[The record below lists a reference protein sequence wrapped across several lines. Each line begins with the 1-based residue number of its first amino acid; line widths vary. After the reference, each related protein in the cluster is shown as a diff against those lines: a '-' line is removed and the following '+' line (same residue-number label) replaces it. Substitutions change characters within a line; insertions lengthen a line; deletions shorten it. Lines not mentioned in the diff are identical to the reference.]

1 MQRDLAE
8 RARAGDHDAFSAL
21 VDGSIGRLY
30 AVACLILRDRDRA
43 HDAVQEA
50 MIAAWRDI
58 RGLRD
63 PDRVDAW
70 FRRLVVRACYRQA
83 KREQRRSVV
92 ELRVVTD
99 MPPIVPGPELSVVD
113 RDRLERGFAR
123 LGPEHRA
130 VLVLTHYLGLPHGE
144 VADAL
149 DIPTGTVKSR
159 LNRATAAMRA
169 ALEADDRPSLAEEGR
184 TA

>member
-1 MQRDLAE
+1 MQHDLAV
-8 RARAGDHDAFSAL
+8 RARGGDHDAFSAL

-63 PDRVDAW
+63 PERVDAW

-83 KREQRRSVV
+83 RREQRRAVV
-92 ELRVVTD
+92 ELRVVSQLPQTA
-99 MPPIVPGPELSVVD
+99 PGPELSVVD
-113 RDRLERGFAR
+113 RDQLERGFER
-123 LGPEHRA
+123 LAPDQRA
-130 VLVLTHYLGLPHGE
+130 VLVLYHYLGLPLAD
-144 VADAL
+144 VAETL

-159 LNRATAAMRA
+159 LNRAHAAMRA
-169 ALEADDRPSLAEEGR
+169 ALAADDRPSLAEEGR

>member
-1 MQRDLAE
+1 MQHDLAD
-8 RARAGDHDAFSAL
+8 RARQGDHDAFAAL

-30 AVACLILRDRDRA
+30 GVACLILRDRDRA

-58 RGLRD
+58 RSLRD
-63 PDRVDAW
+63 PERVDAW

-83 KREQRRSVV
+83 SREQRRTVV
-92 ELRVVTD
+92 ELRVVSD
-99 MPPIVPGPELSVVD
+99 LPPIVPSHELSVVD
-113 RDRLERGFAR
+113 RDRLGRAFER
-123 LGPEHRA
+123 LHPDHRA
-130 VLVLTHYLGLPHGE
+130 VLVLTYYLGLPQSE

-149 DIPTGTVKSR
+149 DIPAGTVKSR

-169 ALEADDRPSLAEEGR
+169 ALDADDRPSLAEEGR
-184 TA
+184 IA

>member
-1 MQRDLAE
+1 MQHDLAR
-8 RARAGDHDAFSAL
+8 RASEGDHDAFSAL

-63 PDRVDAW
+63 PERVDAW
-70 FRRLVVRACYRQA
+70 FRKLVVRACYRQA
-83 KREQRRSVV
+83 RRDQRRTVV
-92 ELRVVTD
+92 ELRVTSD
-99 MPPIVPGPELSVVD
+99 LPPVVPGPEISVVD
-113 RDRLERGFAR
+113 RDRLERGFER
-123 LGPEHRA
+123 LGPDHRA
-130 VLVLTHYLGLPHGE
+130 VLVLYHYLGLSLAD

-149 DIPTGTVKSR
+149 DIPTGTAKSR
-159 LNRATAAMRA
+159 LNRALAAMRA
-169 ALEADDRPSLAEEGR
+169 ALDADDRPSLVEEGR